1 MKKLMIVLLLTVL
14 IVIAGCNKP
23 KPTDTTGETGDT
35 GTNGLE
41 EDISSI
47 DDIDKELETDEISD
61 DDLVI
66 GEGDL

>member
-1 MKKLMIVLLLTVL
+1 MKKILIVLVLMAL
-14 IVIAGCNKP
+14 IVIAGCKQKP
-23 KPTDTTGETGDT
+23 ADTTGKTGDT

-47 DDIDKELETDEISD
+47 DDIDNELETDEISD

>member
-1 MKKLMIVLLLTVL
+1 MKKILIVLVLMAL
-14 IVIAGCNKP
+14 IVIAGCKQ
-23 KPTDTTGETGDT
+23 KPTDTDGKTGDT

-47 DDIDKELETDEISD
+47 DDINEELETDEISD